1 MNDKISPSAESLTRD
16 RYQTI
21 EYAEQYKK
29 DYTSDIT
36 FKGIKSRII
45 AYKELKVVKKFLN
58 LITNKD
64 MKILDIPCG
73 TGKLGHA
80 LSSFSITIVAGD
92 ISKSMLSLAKNE
104 YKQDKVDFKI
114 IDAVDIPYDDDY
126 FDIIVC
132 LRLFQRIPSE
142 TRLKILSEFQRT
154 STKNL
159 IISYSYTSSWQQM
172 GTMVKNFF
180 IKRSE
185 LLFTENLKVIERE
198 LNQFGF
204 KVREK
209 KTVLS
214 FLSSEIIIL
223 AENK

>member
-1 MNDKISPSAESLTRD
+1 MIKIIVLSVHSGIRHHALPESYL
-16 RYQTI
+16 I
-21 EYAEQYKK
+21 
-29 DYTSDIT
+29 
-36 FKGIKSRII
+36 
-45 AYKELKVVKKFLN
+45 KELQNHSIQISYVTCGETFSEFCHVMPESILSLPKAKKKVCNYCNKCADV
-58 LITNKD
+58 ITNHIGSVSYVLKD
-64 MKILDIPCG
+64 HL
-73 TGKLGHA
+73 
-80 LSSFSITIVAGD
+80 V
-92 ISKSMLSLAKNE
+92 
-104 YKQDKVDFKI
+104 
-114 IDAVDIPYDDDY
+114 DDDY

-159 IISYSYTSSWQQM
+159 IISYSYTSSWQQI
-172 GTMVKNFF
+172 GTMIKNFF

-185 LLFTENLKVIERE
+185 LLFTENLKIIERE

-204 KVREK
+204 KVRDK